1 MPHFVLKKFLGRF
14 LLIVQAL
21 TLVSYSFIKINNDVI
36 SSSTPVE
43 SISSQEAA
51 LLEDDNK
58 RLDQRENPRKNAI
71 IAGVLVAGGAIFL
84 AAVMIG
90 GALIATNVGSSKYQI
105 KSLLVYPTHIYSAVQ
120 LEFNKSLVMMEKD
133 TFQWVA
139 KKQFVK
145 F

>member
-1 MPHFVLKKFLGRF
+1 M
-14 LLIVQAL
+14 IVEAL

-51 LLEDDNK
+51 LLEDNNK

-105 KSLLVYPTHIYSAVQ
+105 KSLLVYPTHIGTIQ
-120 LEFNKSLVMMEKD
+120 ILRNQEGG
-133 TFQWVA
+133 
-139 KKQFVK
+139 
-145 F
+145 